1 MTGLVQG
8 MAWRKRGG
16 GQRAASTADV
26 RSCCTTGAMNG
37 PRPSLAT
44 ASGDAADQRLLVI
57 ESLALGA
64 PSFAKS
70 QDVNMIVSLG
80 EHACTGHF
88 SVPHGSTPHRSETT
102 VRSDGGNRST
112 WALPVPAGSAPRVPL
127 GRVATAPTDDS
138 LIARIDILGARRR
151 AMAADIPQ
159 LEPAPRTELAPIA
172 ACCGT
177 VLACLARRTWAEPA
191 A

>member
-1 MTGLVQG
+1 MEETRWRTAGRQYGRRALVLRHWG
-8 MAWRKRGG
+8 
-16 GQRAASTADV
+16 DE
-26 RSCCTTGAMNG
+26 RS
-37 PRPSLAT
+37 RPSLAT

-70 QDVNMIVSLG
+70 QDVNMIVSLS

-102 VRSDGGNRST
+102 VGSDGGNRST

-138 LIARIDILGARRR
+138 LIARIDILVDDHSDV
-151 AMAADIPQ
+151 DI
-159 LEPAPRTELAPIA
+159 
-172 ACCGT
+172 
-177 VLACLARRTWAEPA
+177 V
-191 A
+191 